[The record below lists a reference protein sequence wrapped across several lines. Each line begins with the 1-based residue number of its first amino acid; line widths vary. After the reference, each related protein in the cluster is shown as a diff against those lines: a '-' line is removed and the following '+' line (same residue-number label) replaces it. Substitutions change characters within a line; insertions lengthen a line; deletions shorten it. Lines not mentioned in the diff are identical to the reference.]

1 MEKSNKISIRQLLI
15 IYLIIAASPAIRVL
29 PKHVIGYAKQ
39 AAWVTTFISVIP
51 FIILLFVLNTLIK
64 KTKKNSLDGIIEE
77 LLGKKISKLVFLI
90 YFFLLLIV
98 LSQYIRFFA
107 DRYASTISI
116 FTPIKFFSA
125 AILIAAYIIT
135 RKEIKYLARFL
146 EVFIVPF
153 YIFLAAI
160 FFIAIPNMNIKNF
173 LPITIYDTTS
183 ILKGLIPSLG
193 VSSYVTI
200 VFFLGD
206 KVSNI
211 GEFKKSFKG
220 IALTTMIAAIAII
233 VVCLGTFGPDLASKF
248 NQPFFMYI
256 KSIKLLDI
264 IERNESLLIATWIVT
279 DLAMIS
285 FLIIVLK
292 KLLVKIF
299 NLNGEKELITP
310 IILFAYISSNFIATN
325 IFELVNFADMFV
337 PIINISLAYIFP
349 IIILIVGK
357 IRKKV

>member
-1 MEKSNKISIRQLLI
+1 
-15 IYLIIAASPAIRVL
+15 
-29 PKHVIGYAKQ
+29 
-39 AAWVTTFISVIP
+39 
-51 FIILLFVLNTLIK
+51 
-64 KTKKNSLDGIIEE
+64 
-77 LLGKKISKLVFLI
+77 
-90 YFFLLLIV
+90 
-98 LSQYIRFFA
+98 
-107 DRYASTISI
+107 
-116 FTPIKFFSA
+116 
-125 AILIAAYIIT
+125 
-135 RKEIKYLARFL
+135 
-146 EVFIVPF
+146 
-153 YIFLAAI
+153 
-160 FFIAIPNMNIKNF
+160 
-173 LPITIYDTTS
+173 
-183 ILKGLIPSLG
+183 
-193 VSSYVTI
+193 
-200 VFFLGD
+200 
-206 KVSNI
+206 
-211 GEFKKSFKG
+211 
-220 IALTTMIAAIAII
+220 MIAAIAII

-325 IFELVNFADMFV
+325 TFELVNFADMFV